1 MATVHV
7 VAAPGLRVVR
17 RRKGTALVA
26 SAAPRALTAASA
38 PVNDPAQIFRA
49 SSSMTGRRDN
59 WQDEAW
65 QLYRCVGELGYYV
78 RWRANSCSRVR
89 LVASD
94 IDPITGEPTGGIAE
108 DNAEG
113 QRFVE
118 IVRKI
123 AGGRLGQAE
132 LVKRTTKVLTIPG
145 ELWIA
150 ILMRPEG
157 TGARAR
163 VVEKWFAIT
172 RKQMEQGPRS
182 NSVLIKLPDGSK
194 HVFDADNG
202 DSMFRVWNPDAEDP
216 AEPDSPVRAVLDP
229 LREIVRTS
237 RKIADAD
244 DSRLMNNGMLF
255 VPSEASL
262 PDPQAPT
269 AAGQPGTP
277 VPQPPRKVA
286 ASLQQAIINVSKEGM
301 KDQRGAA
308 SKVPIVVA
316 APGDHLSKIHH
327 LEFGKDSTKVDLE
340 KRNDAIARFAM
351 GVDMTPERLLGLGS
365 NSNHWSA
372 YLLSDEDV
380 QLHVSPVMETLCH
393 AIYDSVLRGML
404 EDEGIDPDKYT
415 LWYDTSAL
423 TADPDLTDEA
433 KDAHEKGAITSA
445 ALVRRYGL
453 PDDDM
458 YDFETLEGWQQ
469 WAQDRVSQ
477 DPTLIRTLL
486 PLLDTSVQALD
497 FPDPAPAL
505 PPGQN
510 EDDDSEVDPVEPATE
525 GDDDRGDGQ
534 HASRH
539 PDTEDAVVDL
549 LVDRA
554 LQLAS
559 NRRVKT
565 NDRAQYARLRSVPKR
580 EWHRLMEP
588 VPEDQVATLIKGWDD
603 IFNDEFAAAHGL
615 DPERVRAAVK
625 RIARRELT
633 AQVVDGQ
640 VV

>member
-1 MATVHV
+1 MATVPV

-17 RRKGTALVA
+17 RRKGSALVA

-49 SSSMTGRRDN
+49 GSSMTGRRDN

-65 QLYRCVGELGYYV
+65 QLYRAVGELGYYV

-89 LVASD
+89 LVASE
-94 IDPITGEPTGGIAE
+94 IDPTTGEPTGSIAE

-113 QRFVE
+113 QRFAE

-132 LVKRTTKVLTIPG
+132 LVKRIAAVLTIPG
-145 ELWIA
+145 ELWVA

-157 TGARAR
+157 TGARTR
-163 VVEKWFAIT
+163 VAEKWFAVT
-172 RKQMEQGPRS
+172 RKQIEQGPRS
-182 NSVLIKLPDGSK
+182 NSVTIKLPDGSK

-216 AEPDSPVRAVLDP
+216 AEPDSPVRACLDP

-244 DSRLMNNGMLF
+244 DSRLMNNGILM

-262 PDPQAPT
+262 PDVQAPT
-269 AAGQPGTP
+269 AAAQPGPP
-277 VPQPPRKVA
+277 VAQPSRKVA
-286 ASLQQAIINVSKEGM
+286 GSLQQAIINVSKEGM

-308 SKVPIVVA
+308 SKVPIVIA
-316 APGDHLSKIHH
+316 APGEHLKNVQH

-340 KRNDAIARFAM
+340 KRNEAIARFAM

-380 QLHVSPVMETLCH
+380 QLHVSPVMETVCH
-393 AIYDSVLRGML
+393 AFYDSVLRAML
-404 EDEGIDPDKYT
+404 EDDGIDPDKYT
-415 LWYDTSAL
+415 LWYDSSDL

-458 YDFETLEGWQQ
+458 YDFETIEGWQQ

-477 DPTLIRTLL
+477 DPMLIRTLL
-486 PLLDTSVQALD
+486 PLLDASVQALD
-497 FPDPAPAL
+497 FPEPTPAL
-505 PPGQN
+505 PPGQG
-510 EDDDSEVDPVEPATE
+510 EDDESDDDPAEPTTE

-534 HASRH
+534 HALRR
-539 PDTEDAVVDL
+539 PDTELAVVDL
-549 LVDRA
+549 LVGRA
-554 LQLAS
+554 LELAGK
-559 NRRVKT
+559 RRRT
-565 NDRAQYARLRSVPKR
+565 RADMDRLQHVPIHQT
-580 EWHRLMEP
+580 HRYMGP
-588 VPEDQVATLIKGWDD
+588 VDEGEVSRLIKGWDEV
-603 IFNDEFAAAHGL
+603 FNDEFAAAHGV
-615 DPERVRAAVK
+615 DPDRVRAAVK
-625 RIARRELT
+625 RRVQRELT

>member
-1 MATVHV
+1 MPF

-26 SAAPRALTAASA
+26 SAAPRALTAASM
-38 PVNDPAQIFRA
+38 PVNNPADVFKTN
-49 SSSMTGRRDN
+49 MGGRRDN
-59 WQDEAW
+59 WQDECW
-65 QLYRCVGELGYYV
+65 QMYRCVGELGYYV

-89 LVASD
+89 LVASEL
-94 IDPITGEPTGGIAE
+94 DPDTGLPTGGI
-108 DNAEG
+108 DPKNAEA
-113 QRFVE
+113 QRVAE
-118 IVRKI
+118 MVRGI
-123 AGGRLGQAE
+123 AGGPLGQAQ
-132 LVKRTTKVLTIPG
+132 LVKRSAEVLTVPG
-145 ELWIA
+145 EHWIA
-150 ILMRPEG
+150 ILIRPDAGWADGSNLDERWFVLTPKQIEKG
-157 TGARAR
+157 TRR
-163 VVEKWFAIT
+163 
-172 RKQMEQGPRS
+172 
-182 NSVLIKLPDGSK
+182 NSVLIKLPDRSK
-194 HVFDADNG
+194 HEFDQNRG
-202 DSMFRVWNPDAEDP
+202 DCLIRVWNHDAEDP
-216 AEPDSPVRAVLDP
+216 SEADSPVRACLDP

-277 VPQPPRKVA
+277 VAQPPRKVA

-327 LEFGKDSTKVDLE
+327 LEFGKDSTEVDLK
-340 KRNDAIARFAM
+340 KRNEAIGRLAM
-351 GVDMTPERLLGLGS
+351 GLDMTPERLLGMGA

-372 YLLSDEDV
+372 YLLADEDV
-380 QLHVSPVMETLCH
+380 QLHVSPVMETFCQ
-393 AIYDSVLRGML
+393 AIYDSVLRNML
-404 EDEGIDPDKYT
+404 EAENIDPAKYV
-415 LWYDTSAL
+415 LWYDASAL

-458 YDFETLEGWQQ
+458 YDFDTIEGWQE
-469 WAQDRVSQ
+469 WARDRVSQ
-477 DPTLIRTLL
+477 DPTLIRALL
-486 PLLDTSVQALD
+486 PLLDSSVQALD
-497 FPDPAPAL
+497 FPEPTPAL
-505 PPGQN
+505 PAGQDG
-510 EDDDSEVDPVEPATE
+510 DDDPDDNPEEPATE

-534 HASRH
+534 HAGRAG
-539 PDTEDAVVDL
+539 TELADLAVDFLVVRTLDL
-549 LVDRA
+549 AGKRRRTRA
-554 LQLAS
+554 
-559 NRRVKT
+559 
-565 NDRAQYARLRSVPKR
+565 DMDRLRHVPMHLT
-580 EWHRLMEP
+580 HRFMGP
-588 VPEDQVATLIKGWDD
+588 VPDAEVARLIKGWDD
-603 IFNDEFAAAHGL
+603 IFTDEFAAAHGL

-633 AQVVDGQ
+633 SQVVDGQ